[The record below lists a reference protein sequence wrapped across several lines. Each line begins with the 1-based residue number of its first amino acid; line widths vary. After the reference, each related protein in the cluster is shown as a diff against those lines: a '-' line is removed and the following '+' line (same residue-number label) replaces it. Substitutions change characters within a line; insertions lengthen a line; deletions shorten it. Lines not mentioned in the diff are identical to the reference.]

1 MVMEKWMLFIIS
13 IIFDAFYEYPNF
25 AHPTV
30 WVGKIIVYF
39 DKKYKRKGNDYD
51 FIIGSL
57 VTILAYFVAALIGYA
72 VCKTL
77 VFGLFGAILYVFFL
91 KSTFSVGLLV
101 KKVHACSVDDE
112 EVLKKNVSEIVS
124 RNVNIGKQYLY
135 SAAIESGAE
144 NLVDSVISPLFYF
157 LIFGLPGAM
166 VYRAINTADNLIG
179 YTDVNYKKFGKF
191 AALVDYVANYLPA
204 RLFLLVEYLTYRSG
218 IIKDIKIKKGLRI
231 NGKYPMLLFAKIL
244 NVRLVKKGYYVIGS
258 GKLPDLNDVKKATL
272 YLILISYVFI
282 LIIFILSYVYSLPRW
297 C

>member
-1 MVMEKWMLFIIS
+1 MEKWMLFIIS

-39 DKKYKRKGNDYD
+39 DKKYKRKGNYYD

-57 VTILAYFVAALIGYA
+57 VTIFAYSVAALIGYA

-144 NLVDSVISPLFYF
+144 NLVDSVVSPLFYF

-191 AALVDYVANYLPA
+191 AALVDYTANYFPA
-204 RLFLLVEYLTYRSG
+204 RLFLLVEYLIYRSG

>member
-1 MVMEKWMLFIIS
+1 MVMEEWMLFIIS

-57 VTILAYFVAALIGYA
+57 VTIFAYSVAALIGYA

-77 VFGLFGAILYVFFL
+77 VFGLFGAILYAFFL

-144 NLVDSVISPLFYF
+144 NLVDSVVSPLFYF

-191 AALVDYVANYLPA
+191 AALVDYAANYFPA
-204 RLFLLVEYLTYRSG
+204 RLFLLVEYLIYRSG

>member
-39 DKKYKRKGNDYD
+39 DKNYKRKGNDYD

-57 VTILAYFVAALIGYA
+57 VTIFAYSVAALIGYA

-144 NLVDSVISPLFYF
+144 NLVDSVVSPLFYF

-191 AALVDYVANYLPA
+191 AALVDYAANYFPA
-204 RLFLLVEYLTYRSG
+204 RLFLLVEYLIYRSG

>member
-1 MVMEKWMLFIIS
+1 MEKWMLLIIS
-13 IIFDAFYEYPNF
+13 IIIDAFYEYPNF

-39 DKKYKRKGNDYD
+39 DKKYKRKGNEYD
-51 FIIGSL
+51 FIAGSL
-57 VTILAYFVAALIGYA
+57 VAIFAYSVAALIGYA
-72 VCKTL
+72 VCKVL
-77 VFGLFGAILYVFFL
+77 VFGLFGVILYVFFL
-91 KSTFSVGLLV
+91 KSTFSVGLLI
-101 KKVHACSVDDE
+101 KKVNACSVDDE
-112 EVLKKNVSEIVS
+112 EILKKNVSEIVS

-144 NLVDSVISPLFYF
+144 NLVDSVVSPLFYF

-191 AALVDYVANYLPA
+191 AALVDYAANYFPA
-204 RLFLLVEYLTYRSG
+204 RLFLLVEYLIYRSG

-282 LIIFILSYVYSLPRW
+282 LIISILSYVYSLPWW

>member
-1 MVMEKWMLFIIS
+1 MVMEKWMLLIIS
-13 IIFDAFYEYPNF
+13 IIIDAFYEYPNF

-39 DKKYKRKGNDYD
+39 DKKYKRKGNEYD
-51 FIIGSL
+51 FIAGSL
-57 VTILAYFVAALIGYA
+57 VATFAYSAAALIGYA
-72 VCKTL
+72 VCKAL
-77 VFGLFGAILYVFFL
+77 VFGLFGVILYIFFL
-91 KSTFSVGLLV
+91 KSTFSVGLLI
-101 KKVHACSVDDE
+101 KKVRACGVDDE
-112 EVLKKNVSEIVS
+112 EILKKNVSEIVS
-124 RNVNIGKQYLY
+124 RNINVGKQYLY

-144 NLVDSVISPLFYF
+144 NLVDSVVSPLFYF

-179 YTDVNYKKFGKF
+179 YSDVKYKKFGKL
-191 AALVDYVANYLPA
+191 AALVDYAANYLPA
-204 RLFLLVEYLTYRSG
+204 RLFLLVEYLIYSSG
-218 IIKDIKIKKGLRI
+218 INKDIRIKKGLRI

-272 YLILISYVFI
+272 YLILLSYVFI
-282 LIIFILSYVYSLPRW
+282 LIVFILSYVYSLPRW